1 SNNIYQISAIKRNKQ
16 GLEIYSAA
24 VPFSFVAQRF
34 TPAEGDTPPEKRSQ
48 RLLDPKHAAEI
59 RKYIENNEDYYLPP
73 LVVSIK
79 GDVKFTPFKDDASN
93 GLLKIHLR
101 SKYSVLDGQHRSQAI
116 REIIENEELAAK
128 FEDESITVDFLLN
141 IDLPQAQTLF
151 KVLNNTA
158 KPVSKNLT
166 LFYDADPL
174 TQAIHNVINNIPLF
188 SDQFLEKEKT
198 NITKKSPK
206 LLVYRWLHNATKR
219 MMPGVNEEFDTQYCK
234 TFWNTLL
241 EIIPQWQ
248 EVYNGTMTPTDVRRG
263 YICSHG
269 VFIDSLG
276 DVGKVLAENC
286 KDNPLKVRDYL
297 MNIKDVDWSKTNP
310 VWTNQVVDEKGK
322 MLSRSGNR
330 DYLTNYLIKLINTNS
345 ITSEK
350 ESSLAA

>member
-1 SNNIYQISAIKRNKQ
+1 MSSNNLYQISAIKRNKQ
-16 GLEIYSAA
+16 GLEIYSAS

-34 TPAEGDTPPEKRSQ
+34 TPVEGDVPPEKRSQ
-48 RLLDPKHAAEI
+48 RLLDPKHAADI

-128 FEDESITVDFLLN
+128 FEDEAITVDFLLN
-141 IDLPQAQTLF
+141 IDLPKAQTLF

-166 LFYDADPL
+166 LFYGADPL
-174 TQAIHNVINNIPLF
+174 SQAIHDIINDVPLF
-188 SDQFLEKEKT
+188 SDQFVEKEKT

-206 LLVYRWLHNATKR
+206 LLVYRWLYNASKR
-219 MMPGVNEEFDTQYCK
+219 MMPGINEEFDTQYCK
-234 TFWNTLL
+234 TFWHTLFD
-241 EIIPQWQ
+241 IIPQWQ
-248 EVYNGTMTPTDVRRG
+248 AVYNGSMTPTDVRKG
-263 YICSHG
+263 FICSHG
-269 VFIDSLG
+269 VFIDALG
-276 DVGKVLAENC
+276 DVGKVLAGNC
-286 KDNPLKVRDYL
+286 KDEPLKVRDLL
-297 MNIKDVDWSKTNP
+297 MPLKEMDWSKANP
-310 VWTNQVVDEKGK
+310 DWKNQVVDEKGK

-330 DYLTNYLIKLINTNS
+330 DYLTNYLLRVMNS
-345 ITSEK
+345 ADK
-350 ESSLAA
+350 GAALAA